1 MAGRYPPS
9 PFLTFLDLPLSWRSL
24 FSLAVNSVVRD
35 THTFEGYFPRTKIY
49 LFLYLFFFAILQSS
63 YLTVYKADSSLA

>member
-9 PFLTFLDLPLSWRSL
+9 PFLTFLDLPLSWGSL

-49 LFLYLFFFAILQSS
+49 LFFYFFFAILQSS